1 MKPHCCLF
9 TLVVSV
15 AMPAAFVLEDVGF
28 NHVDPLGTNHSSSNI
43 SFPPSFELSA
53 GSHTGDDVI
62 IAKEG
67 ASVSIE
73 CLLTVE
79 HYGDVHWYNSKG
91 QQLDDRGRGNY
102 ARV

>member
-1 MKPHCCLF
+1 MKPYCCLF

-15 AMPAAFVLEDVGF
+15 IMPAAFVLEDVDF
-28 NHVDPLGTNHSSSNI
+28 NQIHPLEANHSSFNA

-53 GSHTGDDVI
+53 GSHSGDDVI

-73 CLLTVE
+73 CLLTVNRYE
-79 HYGDVHWYNSKG
+79 DVHWYNSKG
-91 QQLDDRGRGNY
+91 QQLDDRGTGNY

>member
-15 AMPAAFVLEDVGF
+15 TVPAAFVLEDGGF
-28 NHVDPLGTNHSSSNI
+28 NQMDPLGANHSSFNV
-43 SFPPSFELSA
+43 SFLPSFELSA
-53 GSHTGDDVI
+53 GSQSGDNVI

-73 CLLTVE
+73 CLLTVN
-79 HYGDVHWYNSKG
+79 HYEDVHWYNSKG

-102 ARV
+102 ARL